1 MKLRKHIIMA
11 EQLKKY
17 MEKLDDL
24 PPFIRKNAEEIR
36 ELDEKV
42 EKIMHDIQIRTVAHV
57 KNLKK
62 TTREQRVKWYKEVQA
77 MYKEADKLSERK
89 VKLAQK
95 MYDTVDTHIKEMDQ
109 QLVEFQ
115 EFQVKKYSEGQLK
128 ASTSGAEGQKRKGA
142 VAAIKGDRKKKPNDS
157 KTRPDNPPF
166 MESFKPSAITAV
178 DMPVDPNEPTY
189 CICHQV
195 SFGQMVACDGPDCKN
210 EWFHFQC
217 VGLTSSP
224 VGKWYCDQCKEAR
237 KKKIKQ

>member
-1 MKLRKHIIMA
+1 
-11 EQLKKY
+11 
-17 MEKLDDL
+17 
-24 PPFIRKNAEEIR
+24 
-36 ELDEKV
+36 
-42 EKIMHDIQIRTVAHV
+42 MHEIQIRTVAHV

-115 EFQVKKYSEGQLK
+115 EFQIKKYNEDHGAK
-128 ASTSGAEGQKRKGA
+128 AGTSNTDTQKRKGS
-142 VAAIKGDRKKKPNDS
+142 VSIMKGDKKKKPGDLKAN
-157 KTRPDNPPF
+157 RPESATF
-166 MESFKPSAITAV
+166 MDTFKPSAITAV

-195 SFGQMVACDGPDCKN
+195 RNFFKNLSQLFSKFSFKLDRNV
-210 EWFHFQC
+210 ETFFFHC
-217 VGLTSSP
+217 
-224 VGKWYCDQCKEAR
+224 
-237 KKKIKQ
+237 

>member
-1 MKLRKHIIMA
+1 MA
-11 EQLKKY
+11 EQLRKY

-42 EKIMHDIQIRTVAHV
+42 EGIMRVIEARTVAHV

-62 TTREQRVKWYKEVQA
+62 TPMEQRVKWYKEVQA
-77 MYKEADKLSERK
+77 LYKEADKLSERK

-95 MYDTVDTHIKEMDQ
+95 MYDTVDMHIKEMDQ

-115 EFQVKKYSEGQLK
+115 EFQVKKYNETQAAK
-128 ASTSGAEGQKRKGA
+128 AGTSSSDNQKRKGSVSA
-142 VAAIKGDRKKKPNDS
+142 MKTDKRKKPGDPKAA
-157 KTRPDNPPF
+157 RPDASF
-166 MESFKPSAITAV
+166 VHTFKPSAITTV

-237 KKKIKQ
+237 KKKIKP

>member
-1 MKLRKHIIMA
+1 MA

-42 EKIMHDIQIRTVAHV
+42 EKIMHEIEVRTVAHV

-62 TTREQRVKWYKEVQA
+62 TTKEQRVKWYKEVQA

-115 EFQVKKYSEGQLK
+115 EFQIKKYSAGHGAK
-128 ASTSGAEGQKRKGA
+128 AGTSNSDNQKRKGS
-142 VAAIKGDRKKKPNDS
+142 VAAIKGDKRKKPGDPKAPH
-157 KTRPDNPPF
+157 PDGAAF
-166 MESFKPSAITAV
+166 MDTFKPAAIAPV